1 MGLFEDV
8 LERAIGPQT
17 TTKGER
23 RKAPRPATLR
33 ASQSGITSTRWELEL
48 LPAMA
53 LERLGDDIT
62 SLYDRALEPHP
73 FFCAPV
79 VKAAWPRLNSLLAP
93 LGCWMLC
100 LWETPPGEGKD
111 ARHLRLFMP
120 VRLQK
125 LGRTALGLPGALV
138 LQSLGNEY
146 MPVATPLLDGENAGE
161 SCETLLRLLGD
172 PALTMPALLHLN
184 EQYGTGET
192 LAQLRAAASRLG
204 LPHKITHGYERAALH
219 PLKDGADPQAAAK
232 AMPANAKRRRELARQ
247 FRKLE
252 QQGPLHFSVV
262 RETDA
267 LLDAFESFITLELRS
282 WKGRGGSALYNH
294 KKIAAFSRQIV
305 TELALE
311 GTCEIHMLS
320 QGDGPLPRMVAGLIM
335 LGENGNMMPWK
346 MAYDEVHAA
355 ASPGMQMMVRASR
368 ALLASPHFIHADSL
382 AKPDH
387 WMMNHLWPDRV
398 RMEHIAIGLNTRA
411 GAEVTRAVRQH
422 GREMKLR
429 KIAKRL
435 LRR

>member
-8 LERAIGPQT
+8 LERAIDPRSATGA
-17 TTKGER
+17 ER

-33 ASQSGITSTRWELEL
+33 VSQSGITSTRWELEL

-53 LERLGDDIT
+53 LERLGHAI
-62 SLYDRALEPHP
+62 SELYGRAIEPHP
-73 FFCAPV
+73 FFSAPV

-100 LWETPPGEGKD
+100 LWETPPGADKD
-111 ARHLRLFMP
+111 IRHLRLFMP
-120 VRLQK
+120 VRLLR
-125 LGRTALGLPGALV
+125 LGRTPFCLPGGLV

-146 MPVATPLLDGENAGE
+146 MPVATPLLDAENPDE
-161 SCETLLRLLGD
+161 TCETLLRLLGD
-172 PALTMPALLHLN
+172 PALNMPGVFHLN
-184 EQYGTGET
+184 EQYGEGKT
-192 LAQLRAAASRLG
+192 LAHVRAAATRLG
-204 LPHKITHGYERAALH
+204 LPHEVTHSYQRAALH
-219 PLKDGADPQAAAK
+219 PLGDGADAEKAAK
-232 AMPANAKRRRELARQ
+232 AMPANAKRRRELGRQ
-247 FRKLE
+247 FRKL
-252 QQGPLHFSVV
+252 QQEGPLHFSVV

-311 GTCEIHMLS
+311 GTCEIHMLC

-335 LGENGNMMPWK
+335 LGQNGRMMPWK
-346 MAYDEVHAA
+346 MAYDEVFAS
-355 ASPGMQMMVRASR
+355 ASPGMQMMVQASR
-368 ALLASPHFIHADSL
+368 QLLADPHFIHADSL

-387 WMMNHLWPDRV
+387 WMMNHLWPHRV
-398 RMEHIAIGLNTRA
+398 RMENVAIGLSTRA
-411 GAEVTRAVRQH
+411 SGDVARAVKQH
-422 GREMKLR
+422 AHEMKLR